1 MSKPFTFVLAASLY
15 LAAPAQAQ
23 EHVLGPR
30 SISEDSIQVTIT
42 EIQLKVVGSEDRMGD
57 GLTPALRPSGDKEA
71 QIWFALGFMLD
82 SCRVAKKQRVDS
94 TQPSLGATLHN
105 ITFHCHYKASEFRS
119 ALSDMLK

>member
-1 MSKPFTFVLAASLY
+1 MPKFLALILVATPLLSLS
-15 LAAPAQAQ
+15 AQAQ

-42 EIQLKVVGSEDRMGD
+42 EVQLKILGSEETMGD
-57 GLTPALRPSGDKEA
+57 GFTPTLKPTGGRRAR
-71 QIWFALGFMLD
+71 IWFTLGLMLD
-82 SCRVAKKQRVDS
+82 SCRVDQKQRVDS
-94 TQPSLGATLHN
+94 SQPSMGSTLHN

>member
-1 MSKPFTFVLAASLY
+1 MPKSLAILLVSLP
-15 LAAPAQAQ
+15 LAVPVQAQ

-42 EIQLKVVGSEDRMGD
+42 EVKLRVVGSDDQIGD
-57 GLTPALRPSGDKEA
+57 GVTPTLVPPGGQDAR
-71 QIWFALGFMLD
+71 IWFTLGFMLD
-82 SCRVAKKQRVDS
+82 SCRLVKKQRVNPS
-94 TQPSLGATLHN
+94 QPSTGSTLHN